1 MNLRFAAL
9 LSLAVIPLL
18 ASGQKSTVSGTV
30 AGGQGRII
38 RLMKY
43 SDQVSY
49 LRTTLDSDTVN
60 ADGAFHMEC
69 EPAETIHAW
78 LDIDFQQA
86 DLFIQP
92 GEEYSVAIDS
102 ARLSLTSSYF
112 DRGQLPMEITDDD
125 SDRLNLYIREFNEL
139 YNDYLLNYTGTSGPG
154 SPSASFE
161 AFRKAVQ
168 IRFQNA
174 ENPYLQSY
182 IRYKSAS
189 MQMFLRIK
197 GRDKLGLEFIS
208 GQPVLY
214 ENVEYMDFFHLYFE
228 KYFIAGSKYFS
239 FNKTFDLV
247 NGPNPAATILDSL
260 KVDPV
265 LTDLQTRELLL
276 ISGLTELVRIQ
287 GFKKERVRQ
296 LIGEL
301 ASGAVS
307 RENREIASNLLARL
321 DRLQPGTQAPPL
333 EGIDVVSGQ
342 RLTLSDFQGRKLY
355 LAFFE
360 SRNPASQSELDLGG
374 ELIAKY
380 GERVNFVAV
389 SVDKDP
395 QKLRDYIKA
404 SGTKWRVILHD
415 GNPGSL
421 EDYDAT
427 TFPHFVLIGPDGKI
441 IRCPAPSPSENIRR
455 MLDSF

>member
-1 MNLRFAAL
+1 
-9 LSLAVIPLL
+9 
-18 ASGQKSTVSGTV
+18 
-30 AGGQGRII
+30 
-38 RLMKY
+38 
-43 SDQVSY
+43 
-49 LRTTLDSDTVN
+49 VN
-60 ADGAFHMEC
+60 
-69 EPAETIHAW
+69 PT
-78 LDIDFQQA
+78 
-86 DLFIQP
+86 
-92 GEEYSVAIDS
+92 
-102 ARLSLTSSYF
+102 
-112 DRGQLPMEITDDD
+112 
-125 SDRLNLYIREFNEL
+125 
-139 YNDYLLNYTGTSGPG
+139 
-154 SPSASFE
+154 ASFE

-174 ENPYLQSY
+174 DNTYLQSY
-182 IRYKSAS
+182 IRYKAAS

-214 ENVEYMDFFHLYFE
+214 ENVEYNDFFHLFFE

-247 NGPNPAATILDSL
+247 NGPYPASAILDSL

-265 LTDLQTRELLL
+265 LNDLQTRELLL
-276 ISGLTELVRIQ
+276 ISGLAELAQAQ

-301 ASGAVS
+301 AAGAGFP
-307 RENREIASNLLARL
+307 ENREIASNLLARI
-321 DRLQPGTQAPPL
+321 DRLQPGTPAPPL
-333 EGIDVVSGQ
+333 EGIDVLSSQ
-342 RLTLSDFQGRKLY
+342 KLTLDDFRGKKLY

-360 SRNPASQSELDLGG
+360 SQNPASQSELDLGG

-380 GERVNFVAV
+380 GDRVNFIAV
-389 SVDKDP
+389 SVDKDL
-395 QKLRDYIKA
+395 QKLRDYIRT
-404 SGTKWRVILHD
+404 SETKWRVVLHD

-421 EDYDAT
+421 EEYDAT
-427 TFPHFVLIGPDGKI
+427 TFPHFVLIGPDGKM